1 MLTFE
6 FYFKQCIIKNTLYRW
21 SSFLETVKTVMNGEF
36 SSTPTVETVG
46 YNQNDFLDIYQI
58 IPRLKPWANNEKY
71 RTLIIMVLM
80 GNLLH
85 ISKSCSFKKIFYP
98 TVSTVGGRWL

>member
-1 MLTFE
+1 MLAFE

-46 YNQNDFLDIYQI
+46 
-58 IPRLKPWANNEKY
+58 
-71 RTLIIMVLM
+71 
-80 GNLLH
+80 
-85 ISKSCSFKKIFYP
+85 
-98 TVSTVGGRWL
+98 